1 MDNGQMKN
9 MVVLK
14 NLPSNIIEE
23 AIIILKANKKVKNI
37 EYSKKNE
44 VNNNQVKQDDGYII
58 KEAEMVIA
66 NYLSQIEQKRKPKEA
81 HFEKKYNRLKYV
93 SFALAFIAL
102 VEFIIM

>member
-23 AIIILKANKKVKNI
+23 AYVVLKANKKVKNL
-37 EYSKKNE
+37 EYIKKNE
-44 VNNNQVKQDDGYII
+44 SNKAIKNDEGYII
-58 KEAEMVIA
+58 REAEMIVA
-66 NYLSQIEQKRKPKEA
+66 NYLNQIENKKR
-81 HFEKKYNRLKYV
+81 HIGCDFEKKYNRMKYI

-102 VEFIIM
+102 VEFIII

>member
-44 VNNNQVKQDDGYII
+44 AVNKQVKQDDGYII
-58 KEAEMVIA
+58 KEAEMVIT
-66 NYLSQIEQKRKPKEA
+66 NYLSEIEQKRKPKES

-93 SFALAFIAL
+93 SFALGFIAL
-102 VEFIIM
+102 VEFIML

>member
-44 VNNNQVKQDDGYII
+44 INGKPLNQGEGYIV

-66 NYLSQIEQKRKPKEA
+66 NYLCQIEPKNKTNGI
-81 HFEKKYNRLKYV
+81 HLEKKYNRLKYL
-93 SFALAFIAL
+93 SFALAFVAL
-102 VEFIIM
+102 VEFIII

>member
-44 VNNNQVKQDDGYII
+44 INGKPSNQGEGYIV

-66 NYLSQIEQKRKPKEA
+66 NYLCQIEQKNKTNGV
-81 HFEKKYNRLKYV
+81 HLEKKYNRLKYL
-93 SFALAFIAL
+93 SFALAFVAL
-102 VEFIIM
+102 VEFIII